1 MTVETLEICPAAE
14 PQATLIMLHGLG
26 ADGTDFIPLCD
37 ALDLA
42 SVGPVRFVLPRA
54 PQRPITINNGH
65 RMRAWYDALG
75 EVPRREDEAG
85 VRDSVRQIHAL
96 LDRERARG
104 MPANR
109 IVLAGFSQG
118 CAITLAAGLRY
129 PERLAGLAGLSGYLP
144 LADSTAA
151 ERHASG
157 LCLPVFLA
165 HGRSDAMVAMA
176 RGTAARDSL
185 TALGYGVEWQDYPME
200 HSVCIEEVGALNHW
214 LQRVWAR

>member
-1 MTVETLEICPAAE
+1 
-14 PQATLIMLHGLG
+14 MLHGLG

-75 EVPRREDEAG
+75 
-85 VRDSVRQIHAL
+85 
-96 LDRERARG
+96 
-104 MPANR
+104 
-109 IVLAGFSQG
+109 
-118 CAITLAAGLRY
+118 
-129 PERLAGLAGLSGYLP
+129 
-144 LADSTAA
+144 
-151 ERHASG
+151 
-157 LCLPVFLA
+157 
-165 HGRSDAMVAMA
+165 
-176 RGTAARDSL
+176 
-185 TALGYGVEWQDYPME
+185 YGVEWQDYPME